1 MGRVPN
7 IAAAATLLASQA
19 AKLAASD
26 ADVGVLSAEHVE
38 NVDPADLDVVLR
50 QEMPE
55 LRDRMR
61 LVVYLR
67 PHADRFV
74 SSFVERSKL
83 GLISMSMAEFYER
96 AVNQEMLDYG
106 ARMTRWQ
113 QIFGERLLVRPFVRD
128 ELADG
133 DVVRDFL
140 GIVGGGRPV
149 TLDSAAIRR
158 NESVSV
164 EDLALLMHVQAR
176 IRPLVPHSPNTPSS
190 ISRALGSNFGMVLN
204 GRPGRGRT
212 PVRLD
217 AGLCAKLVERYA
229 PDAAEIDRRF
239 FDRSPMSDALA
250 AAPARAVEV
259 PQSFAVED
267 HFDAEAIR
275 LTDSWTEI
283 VTRLFLADPKRFP
296 QAIRDRVARP
306 VAKARPAGRRPAR
319 QNPRTSP

>member
-1 MGRVPN
+1 
-7 IAAAATLLASQA
+7 
-19 AKLAASD
+19 
-26 ADVGVLSAEHVE
+26 
-38 NVDPADLDVVLR
+38 
-50 QEMPE
+50 
-55 LRDRMR
+55 
-61 LVVYLR
+61 
-67 PHADRFV
+67 
-74 SSFVERSKL
+74 
-83 GLISMSMAEFYER
+83 
-96 AVNQEMLDYG
+96 
-106 ARMTRWQ
+106 
-113 QIFGERLLVRPFVRD
+113 
-128 ELADG
+128 
-133 DVVRDFL
+133 
-140 GIVGGGRPV
+140 
-149 TLDSAAIRR
+149 
-158 NESVSV
+158 
-164 EDLALLMHVQAR
+164 
-176 IRPLVPHSPNTPSS
+176 
-190 ISRALGSNFGMVLN
+190 MVLN

-217 AGLCAKLVERYA
+217 AGLCARLVERYA

-306 VAKARPAGRRPAR
+306 VAKAKPAGRRPAR